1 MSDNDNNEMKLMG
14 EAPRLVPILLP
25 LLAAAI
31 AATALWPRVLSF
43 EGIWRGPLLAVG
55 IELAALG
62 LLFWA
67 DAAWR
72 LLRAWKRKEVATR
85 GAYGLCRNPI
95 FAWWIFFVLPPA
107 ALIADSWAFLLLGIV
122 LWFVANP
129 AADREE
135 EAMEARFGSDYG
147 AYRQRVRRFLP
158 VPYLRPF
165 RIRRYAKALGCLV
178 LLGFFC
184 LGVYL
189 AVVKPVMAGLG
200 ATREERLA
208 AMAGDELVAGPEI
221 SYTQAIDID
230 ASAEETWAW
239 LVQVGC
245 RRAGWYNVDAINRLA
260 APDYFIDGTS
270 SSVRIHP
277 ELQNLAV
284 GDRIDLVPQMGMTVV
299 RLERPRLLVLSG
311 DPAHPE
317 AEGNVSWTYTII
329 PRGPEA
335 CRLVTRFQ
343 GDLPAAFLPRLAFSI
358 VDDLGGAMLQ
368 QPAMLR
374 GLRARAELWHEP
386 ATGR

>member
-1 MSDNDNNEMKLMG
+1 MSESKSTDMTLMG
-14 EAPRLVPILLP
+14 EAPRIVPLLLP
-25 LLAAAI
+25 LLATAI
-31 AATALWPRVLSF
+31 TVSAIWARTFSF
-43 EGIWRGPLLAVG
+43 EGSWRGPLLAIG
-55 IELAALG
+55 IELSAVG

-67 DAAWR
+67 DASWR
-72 LLRAWKRKEVATR
+72 LLRAWKRKEVASR

-95 FAWWIFFVLPPA
+95 FAWWIFFVLPSV
-107 ALIADSWAFLLLGIV
+107 ALIADSWAFLLIAV
-122 LWFVANP
+122 ILWFVANP

-158 VPYLRPF
+158 LPYFRPLRL
-165 RIRRYAKALGCLV
+165 RRYARAFGSLV

-200 ATREERLA
+200 ATWEERRA
-208 AMAGDELVAGPEI
+208 AMAGDELVAGPEA
-221 SYTQAIDID
+221 SYTQAIDIN

-239 LVQVGC
+239 LIQVGC
-245 RRAGWYNVDAINRLA
+245 RKAGWYNVDAINRLA
-260 APDYFIDGTS
+260 APDYFIDGRS

-277 ELQNLAV
+277 ELQDLAE
-284 GDRIDLVPQMGMTVV
+284 GDKIFLVPQMGMTVV
-299 RLERPRLLVLSG
+299 RLERPSLLVLSG
-311 DPAHPE
+311 DPEHPE
-317 AEGNVSWTYTII
+317 AEGNVSWAYAIV
-329 PRGPEA
+329 PRGPDA

-374 GLRARAELWHEP
+374 GLRWRAELWHEP
-386 ATGR
+386 AAVR